1 MCVCVCV
8 CVSVCVCVCVC
19 VCLCVSVFAYLLC
32 FISSCAV
39 DKLSYNLSIVS
50 NSVNNVVV
58 QIFYYILMSIIFH
71 VNQIMQLLNLLV
83 IILRKLESFHNG
95 SVVVHGSVFFMYI
108 FFLSKNHLVFSDKY

>member
-1 MCVCVCV
+1 M
-8 CVSVCVCVCVC
+8 
-19 VCLCVSVFAYLLC
+19 
-32 FISSCAV
+32 
-39 DKLSYNLSIVS
+39 DKLSYNVSIVS

-95 SVVVHGSVFFMYI
+95 SVFFMYI
-108 FFLSKNHLVFSDKY
+108 FFFSKNHLVLSDKY